1 VYEKF
6 ICRETGA
13 DSGSVAG
20 QTPEISL
27 GEYSAGDPPLSLNG
41 RPALLMFYSVFVSWF
56 AVNGWFA

>member
-20 QTPEISL
+20 QTPEIFL
-27 GEYSAGDPPLSLNG
+27 AEYSADDPPLSLNG
-41 RPALLMFYSVFVSWF
+41 RPAPLMFYLVFAS
-56 AVNGWFA
+56 